1 MRLEALAIVGL
12 LAMASARGTGEQGP
26 EPDAPIILDSGSTNR
41 PGFRI
46 VVAQS
51 GVAELTSM
59 PRKSGD
65 LKSGE
70 KPEPIK
76 PLRRMLP
83 AAVLNRFY
91 DDLQAAKPLAS
102 LPAVHCMK
110 SVSFG
115 STLTVA
121 FAGERTTDL
130 SCGDGGNAAMG
141 HLIRDVNEIIALV
154 RAN

>member
-12 LAMASARGTGEQGP
+12 LAMASTRGTGEQGP
-26 EPDAPIILDSGSTNR
+26 EPDAATILDSGSTNR

-51 GVAELTSM
+51 GLAELTSM
-59 PRKSGD
+59 PRKSG
-65 LKSGE
+65 E
-70 KPEPIK
+70 KPEPVE

-91 DDLQAAKPLAS
+91 GDLKTAKPLAS

-110 SVSFG
+110 SASFG

-121 FAGERTTDL
+121 FAGEQTPDL
-130 SCGDGGNAAMG
+130 SCGDGGNAAMSR
-141 HLIRDVNEIIALV
+141 LIRDVNEIVALV

>member
-12 LAMASARGTGEQGP
+12 LAMASTRGKGEQGP
-26 EPDAPIILDSGSTNR
+26 EPDAAIILDSGSTNR

-59 PRKSGD
+59 RR
-65 LKSGE
+65 KSGE
-70 KPEPIK
+70 KPEPVK
-76 PLRRMLP
+76 PLKRALP

-91 DDLQAAKPLAS
+91 DDLKTAKPLAS

-115 STLTVA
+115 SILTVA
-121 FAGERTTDL
+121 FAGEQTPDL

-141 HLIRDVNEIIALV
+141 RLIRDVNEIVELV